1 LKIGPLLAL
10 GFSAVLLL
18 MLLLVGI
25 GIAKMNAIGG
35 MTTALTGEGI
45 RKSNLLQEW
54 KSIIEVNAARTI
66 AVAKSTDPVADKFF
80 LDAIADASKR
90 ADALQKDV
98 GESLKDDPQGTRLF
112 EGIVAAREAY
122 RNARQ
127 KAFKHKADGDLEA
140 AARFFETDMLPRVN
154 DYVGSLDKMVA
165 YQKATVASQA
175 GEIDREFAAS
185 RNAQLGLTL
194 AALATGAA
202 FAWLIARAITLPL
215 REALQVARTVAQGN
229 LGSRIEV
236 RAQNETGQLMQA
248 LKEMNDNLRGI
259 VDRVRSGTET
269 IASASH
275 QIAGGNLELSSRTE
289 QQASSLE
296 ETASAMEELTATVK
310 QNADHASHAN
320 ALALDASQVAAR
332 GGATVGKVVETM
344 ADISAASLRINDI
357 VAVIDGIA
365 FQTNILALNA
375 AVEAARAGEQGRGFA
390 VVASEVR
397 ALAQR
402 SASAAKEIK
411 VLIGDSSGKVEEGSR
426 LVGEAGATMREIVGA
441 IERVAGIMS
450 EIAAASGE
458 QSTGIEQVN
467 LAVAQMDQVTQQNA
481 ALVEEAAAAADALNE
496 QARSLSQ
503 LVGTFHLEP
512 AETRAVLSF
521 PERQRASA
529 QRQRLAA

>member
-1 LKIGPLLAL
+1 MKIGPLLAL

-25 GIAKMNAIGG
+25 GIAKMHTIGG
-35 MTTALTGEGI
+35 MTSALTGEGI

-66 AVAKSTDPVADKFF
+66 AVAKSTDPATDKFF
-80 LDAIADASKR
+80 LDAIAAGSKR
-90 ADALQKDV
+90 ADALQKEVKEILAADA
-98 GESLKDDPQGTRLF
+98 EGTRLF

-127 KAFKHKADGDLEA
+127 QAFKHKADGKLDEA
-140 AARFFETDMLPRVN
+140 TRFFETDMLPRVN
-154 DYVGSLDKMVA
+154 DYIGSLDKLVA
-165 YQKATVASQA
+165 YQKAAVTAEA
-175 GEIDREFAAS
+175 AAIDHEFDTS

-194 AALATGAA
+194 FALATGAV
-202 FAWLIARAITLPL
+202 FAWLIARAITVPL
-215 REALQVARTVAQGN
+215 QEALQVARTVASGN
-229 LGSRIEV
+229 LGSKIEV
-236 RAQNETGQLMQA
+236 RGANETGQLMGA
-248 LKEMNDNLRGI
+248 LKDMNDSLRGI

-310 QNADHASHAN
+310 QNAEHASHAN
-320 ALALDASQVAAR
+320 TLALDASQVAAR

-411 VLIGDSSGKVEEGSR
+411 VLIGDSTGKVQEGSR
-426 LVGEAGATMREIVGA
+426 LVGEAGATMRDIVGA

-481 ALVEEAAAAADALNE
+481 ALVEEAAAASDALNE
-496 QARSLSQ
+496 QARTLSQ

-512 AETRAVLSF
+512 VEGRALPPV
-521 PERQRASA
+521 PERRL
-529 QRQRLAA
+529 LAA